1 MTCKLKSK
9 MKMKVRHKM
18 FSDKLKKMLG
28 FKLVQ
33 TPVVNV
39 EKVDSTK
46 AKKPRKKKAGKKKAG
61 KK

>member
-1 MTCKLKSK
+1 
-9 MKMKVRHKM
+9 M

-39 EKVDSTK
+39 ENADS
-46 AKKPRKKKAGKKKAG
+46 KKKHSKSKTKKKAGKK
-61 KK
+61 

>member
-1 MTCKLKSK
+1 
-9 MKMKVRHKM
+9 M

-39 EKVDSTK
+39 EKADSTK
-46 AKKPRKKKAGKKKAG
+46 DKKPRKKKAGKKKAG